1 MKSFKKGL
9 LNIIVL
15 VFLIMGLNDLFAQNS
30 DLQLRVT
37 PSVSYKINK
46 KWQASFYYRFAFDN
60 NMSSF
65 RSNMF
70 QPALEYKII
79 KGLSLELAYR
89 FTTAFTKDSHRLFAT
104 LQYKYKI
111 DKKFSLSSSTR
122 YQFSTGSFDIDFMRD
137 FKEPSQYIRQRFS
150 FDFNVPKSKFSFNV
164 APELF
169 LKLDSNPVA
178 LHRIRYHLGTEYNLD
193 YGNSIGLGIFY
204 EDVFKVTK
212 DDRLVFNIK
221 YSFSVDELL
230 KQLKKDKKKK
240 EKKKE
245 KESGK

>member
-1 MKSFKKGL
+1 MKSFKNIL
-9 LNIIVL
+9 LNNI
-15 VFLIMGLNDLFAQNS
+15 FLIFFLGSFNHLFAQNN

-46 KWQASFYYRFAFDN
+46 KWQASFDYRFAFDN

-111 DKKFSLSSSTR
+111 DKKFSLSSATR

-137 FKEPSQYIRQRFS
+137 FKEPSQYIRQKFG

-169 LKLDSNPVA
+169 LKLDSNPIA
-178 LHRIRYHLGTEYNLD
+178 LHRIRYHLGTDYNLD

-240 EKKKE
+240 EKN

>member
-15 VFLIMGLNDLFAQNS
+15 VFLIMGLNDLFAQNT

-46 KWQASFYYRFAFDN
+46 KWQASFDYRIAFDN

-89 FTTAFTKDSHRLFAT
+89 FTSAFSNDSHRLFAT

-122 YQFSTGSFDIDFMRD
+122 YQFSTGSFDLYYMRNL
-137 FKEPSQYIRQRFS
+137 KEPSQYIRQRFS
-150 FDFNVPKSKFSFNV
+150 FDFNVPKSKFSFN
-164 APELF
+164 ASPELF
-169 LKLDSNPVA
+169 LKLDSNPIA
-178 LHRIRYHLGTEYNLD
+178 LHRIRYHLGTDYNLD

-212 DDRLVFNIK
+212 DDRLVFNLK

-240 EKKKE
+240 EKKE
-245 KESGK
+245 KS